1 MLIIKYTTSIFLL
14 MSTSLPS
21 PYNLYQDICYV
32 KLEVI
37 IFKCNL
43 LRIYWGTSAAYIHEL
58 PTKYPRVKILDPRNT
73 HEKKIRP
80 TKQTREI
87 ISYSENTHEK
97 KSWTHE
103 IPTRKNLE
111 HTKARWHDD
120 THDCTRLKECSPLK
134 FYPHAK

>member
-1 MLIIKYTTSIFLL
+1 MLVIKYTTSIFLL

-21 PYNLYQDICYV
+21 PYNLHQDICYV

-43 LRIYWGTSAAYIHEL
+43 LRTYWGNSAAYIHEL

-87 ISYSENTHEK
+87 ISYSQNTHEK

-103 IPTRKNLE
+103 IPTPV
-111 HTKARWHDD
+111 ARWHP
-120 THDCTRLKECSPLK
+120 RLHKTQGI
-134 FYPHAK
+134 